1 MLGAF
6 WCRFVVVAERDP
18 TLVVSHLVVSGFVCR
33 LGLLLVCKCLYMADS
48 SPFTAVAFY
57 EQPWLPFRL

>member
-57 EQPWLPFRL
+57 